1 LNNILTGLIT
11 VRTSSSRF
19 PEKCLSRFN
28 NDNTVIEHI
37 INRTKF
43 FGIEPII
50 CTSISK
56 SDDILEKI
64 AIQNNIKVF
73 RGSLDNKISRWYHC
87 AKYFSLDNFH
97 NIDADDPF
105 FDGYRMKE
113 SLSLLQTEKLD
124 YVKPSN
130 YSNNGGATEGYSIS
144 TGFIEKVY
152 NSYNDNNLDT
162 EMAIYYFEKFNSN
175 FKTMIDPEYSITIN
189 NKIPRLTLDYFEDY
203 IFLNHLSFVVK
214 NNLNRREI
222 EQYLNKNMNFSDLNI
237 HLNKLWKKKQLSKKI

>member
-1 LNNILTGLIT
+1 MTGLIT

-28 NDNTVIEHI
+28 NDNTIIEHI
-37 INRTKF
+37 INRTKS
-43 FGIEPII
+43 FGIEPVI

-56 SDDILEKI
+56 SDDIIEKI

-113 SLSLLQTEKLD
+113 SLSLLQNEKLD

-152 NSYNDNNLDT
+152 NSYNSDNLDT

-214 NNLNRREI
+214 NNLNRAEI
-222 EQYLNKNMNFSDLNI
+222 EQYLIKNINFSDLNI